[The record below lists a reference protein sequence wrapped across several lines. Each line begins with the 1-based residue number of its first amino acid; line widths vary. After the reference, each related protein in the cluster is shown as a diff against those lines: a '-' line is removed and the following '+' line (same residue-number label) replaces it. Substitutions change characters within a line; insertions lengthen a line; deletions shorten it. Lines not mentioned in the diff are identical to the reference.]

1 MPPRSSLGPM
11 ASQIGGS
18 CLNLSEVRLPIGCRV
33 RPRHEAKHAST
44 VAADARSV
52 FPILGLFF
60 SAIFFAKTPRSPPRH
75 ILFFFHPCQHA
86 VCRSGRVVLSPR
98 PARSNRSPIFRS
110 ANRPD
115 RAAVAGRWS
124 CFLFSLLFSP
134 FCLDTRETKV
144 QSRKVPC
151 KMPARQEPPTDCRRA
166 QPPTTPISSHHTGSK
181 NEN

>member
-75 ILFFFHPCQHA
+75 ILFFFIHVSMPSVARA
-86 VCRSGRVVLSPR
+86 VWSSRRAPTAHRFFGPRTGLAARPSLGVGRVSFFPSFFRLFVLTP
-98 PARSNRSPIFRS
+98 
-110 ANRPD
+110 
-115 RAAVAGRWS
+115 
-124 CFLFSLLFSP
+124 
-134 FCLDTRETKV
+134 EKQKV

-151 KMPARQEPPTDCRRA
+151 KMPARPEPPTDCRRA
-166 QPPTTPISSHHTGSK
+166 QSPTTPISSHHTGSK

>member
-1 MPPRSSLGPM
+1 M

-60 SAIFFAKTPRSPPRH
+60 SAIFFLRKRRDRH
-75 ILFFFHPCQHA
+75 PDTSFFFINVSMPSVARA
-86 VCRSGRVVLSPR
+86 VWSSRRAPRDPTAHRFFGPRTGLAARPSLGVGRVSFFP
-98 PARSNRSPIFRS
+98 SF
-110 ANRPD
+110 
-115 RAAVAGRWS
+115 
-124 CFLFSLLFSP
+124 FSP
-134 FCLDTRETKV
+134 SVLAPEKQKV

-151 KMPARQEPPTDCRRA
+151 KMPARPEPPTDCRRA
-166 QPPTTPISSHHTGSK
+166 QSPTTPISSHHTGSK